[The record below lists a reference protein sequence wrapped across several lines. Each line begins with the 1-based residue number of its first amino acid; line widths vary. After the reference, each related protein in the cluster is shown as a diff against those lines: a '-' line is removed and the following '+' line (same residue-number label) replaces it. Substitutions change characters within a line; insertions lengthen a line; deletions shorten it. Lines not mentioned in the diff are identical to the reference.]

1 MSRSNAMGKH
11 EVRNS
16 RITKLSTETE
26 LRQITSHFELFKEI
40 FFRVTNSILQN
51 IKLNFELPA

>member
-40 FFRVTNSILQN
+40 FFRVTNSIL
-51 IKLNFELPA
+51 